1 MVLRKKLLVLED
13 HPGLG
18 QLLKDLFTAHGYE
31 VTIATNGRQGL
42 DYAQE
47 GGFAIII
54 TDIKMPE
61 MDGIEF
67 LRTLH
72 EAKPKTEN
80 GPIIV
85 YSNFAYQYSKDEV
98 LSLGASEFVA
108 KDTVSTT
115 DLVQLVEKTISAHG
129 QASTK

>member
-1 MVLRKKLLVLED
+1 MVTKKKLLVLED
-13 HPGLG
+13 HPGLS
-18 QLLKDLFTAHGYE
+18 QLLKDLFTAHGYD
-31 VTIATNGRQGL
+31 VTVAANGRQGIE
-42 DYAQE
+42 YAQ
-47 GGFAIII
+47 GGGYAIII

-61 MDGIEF
+61 MDGIQF
-67 LRTLH
+67 LHALKDTG
-72 EAKPKTEN
+72 PKDKN

-115 DLVQLVEKTISAHG
+115 DLVQLVEKTIAAHPG
-129 QASTK
+129 T

>member
-1 MVLRKKLLVLED
+1 MNNKKLLVLED

-18 QLLKDLFTAHGYE
+18 QLLKDLFTAHGYD
-31 VTIATNGRQGL
+31 VTVAINGRQGL

-47 GGFAIII
+47 GGYAIII

-61 MDGIEF
+61 MDGIQF
-67 LRTLH
+67 LRSLKDSN
-72 EAKPKTEN
+72 AKEGN

-108 KDTVSTT
+108 KDTVSTS
-115 DLVQLVEKTISAHG
+115 DLVALVEKTIAAHPTT
-129 QASTK
+129 A

>member
-1 MVLRKKLLVLED
+1 MVLKKKILVLED

-18 QLLKDLFTAHGYE
+18 QLLKDLFTAHGYD
-31 VTIATNGRQGL
+31 VTVATNGRQGVEN
-42 DYAQE
+42 AQQ

-61 MDGIEF
+61 MDGIQF
-67 LRTLH
+67 LRTLKETH
-72 EAKPKTEN
+72 TLAKN

-115 DLVQLVEKTISAHG
+115 DLVQLVETTIAAHNN
-129 QASTK
+129 QS